1 MSDIQ
6 PVSVSSWP
14 QAIVHIDGDS
24 FFASCEQAMHREYE
38 GKPVVVGGERGIATA
53 MSQEAKELGVERGM
67 QNWKIQKQFPEAIIV
82 PSDYESYSLFSVRM
96 FDIVRRHTPEVEE
109 YSIDEC
115 FADITGL
122 RKAKQ
127 MSYEEIAK
135 KIKEELQEDLGVTFS
150 VGLAPSKV
158 VAKIATE
165 WRKPDGF
172 TAIKAKHIHHALKT
186 MQVGDIWGIGS
197 QTAARLEKLGVE
209 TALAFAQKNQRWV
222 SNYFHKPQVEIWQE
236 LQGYSVKP
244 IETQSSPPKSIN
256 KTKTFSPPSMKES
269 YVFSQLSKNIEN
281 ACIRARR
288 HNLYTDTVSIF
299 LKTADFMTRG
309 TKFQLSVHTNNP
321 KEIVSAAQDV
331 FAKLFSA
338 DTKYRTTGVR
348 FTNLVHEESYQRDL
362 FNQHAE
368 VEKLSNIFSTIDEI
382 DDKYGKHTV
391 CLASSMEALTKGDYQ
406 GKRGQKPKRKQELL
420 TGENKRQ
427 RIAVPYLGTVS

>member
-1 MSDIQ
+1 MTNVQ
-6 PVSVSSWP
+6 PVSVRSWP

-24 FFASCEQAMHREYE
+24 FFASCEQAVHQECR

-53 MSQEAKELGVERGM
+53 MSKEAKRLGVERGM
-67 QNWKIQKQFPEAIIV
+67 QNWKVKEKFPEAIIV
-82 PSDYESYSLFSVRM
+82 PSDYETYSLFSVRM

-135 KIKEELQEDLGVTFS
+135 MIKRELYEDLGVTFS

-186 MQVGDIWGIGS
+186 MDIGDIWGIGS
-197 QTAARLEKLGVE
+197 QTAARLKKLGVE
-209 TALAFAQKNQRWV
+209 TALAFAQKDKSWV
-222 SNYFHKPQVEIWQE
+222 EENFHKPQLEIWQE
-236 LQGYSVKP
+236 LQGRSVKTV
-244 IETQSSPPKSIN
+244 ETESEPPKSIN
-256 KTKTFSPPSMKES
+256 KTKTFSPPSMERS

-288 HNLYTDTVSIF
+288 HDMYTDKVSVF
-299 LKTADFMTRG
+299 LKTQDFMTEGREVR
-309 TKFQLSVHTNNP
+309 LSVHTNSP
-321 KEIVSAAQDV
+321 KEIVNAAEGAFD
-331 FAKLFSA
+331 ALFDA

-348 FTNLVHEESYQRDL
+348 LGNLVHKDSYQRDL

-368 VEKLSNIFSTIDEI
+368 VKKMSNIFTTIDAL

-391 CLASSMEALTKGDYQ
+391 CLASSMEALNKGDYQ
-406 GKRGQKPKRKQELL
+406 GKRGEKPKRKKDLL
-420 TGENKRQ
+420 DGENDRQ
-427 RIAVPYLGTVS
+427 RIQIPYLGKTT